1 MNNQNNNTKNQILQV
16 YINIGKLGQ
25 DQLKAI
31 KNDYEE
37 KLKLINNI
45 LNCNTC
51 TTTFLEGMKGSMPE
65 EKELYF

>member
-1 MNNQNNNTKNQILQV
+1 MNENNNAKNQILQV
-16 YINIGKLGQ
+16 YINICKLGQ

-31 KNDYEE
+31 KKDYEE

-51 TTTFLEGMKGSMPE
+51 TTAFLEGMQGSISE
-65 EKELYF
+65 ERELYF